1 MLPRARQ
8 TVLSGGSDG
17 GKPVQITGQD
27 YFACR
32 LYKLTVSE
40 EAQATLQVRVSLG
53 FGGPADREVLKPR
66 W

>member
-8 TVLSGGSDG
+8 TVLSGGCDG
-17 GKPVQITGQD
+17 GKPVQITGQV

-40 EAQATLQVRVSLG
+40 QAQGTMQARVSFG
-53 FGGPADREVLKPR
+53 FGGPVDREVLKP
-66 W
+66 